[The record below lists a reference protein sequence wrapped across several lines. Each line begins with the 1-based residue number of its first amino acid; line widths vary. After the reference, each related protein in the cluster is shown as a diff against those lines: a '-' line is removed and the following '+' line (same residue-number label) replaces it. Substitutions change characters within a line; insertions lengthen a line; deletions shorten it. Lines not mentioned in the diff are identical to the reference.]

1 WQVQAEKEEREKIKE
16 QTAWAESLGRSADR
30 KVTRAAASSSKPRK
44 DIGALIGHYDEK
56 RKTGYVA
63 TPYFGVSGSEN
74 EYTKQLTLAV
84 SFTYTYSD
92 VVRKGKKVTVGKF
105 NMHIASL
112 SERWRFIKTTNLFGV
127 ADERSFALGRPK
139 HVDRNPKGGEV
150 WTYEVNRNTID
161 KMINSNEAY
170 LRSGTF
176 LLIPTTA
183 VQMILYNMLQET
195 R

>member
-1 WQVQAEKEEREKIKE
+1 MSTLVCHLRE
-16 QTAWAESLGRSADR
+16 QTAWAESLGRSAGR
-30 KVTRAAASSSKPRK
+30 ATRATASSSNTRK
-44 DIGALIGHYDEK
+44 DVGALIGYYDEK
-56 RKTGYVA
+56 RKAGYVA

-84 SFTYTYSD
+84 SFSYTYSD

-105 NMHIASL
+105 NMHVASM
-112 SERWRFIKTTNLFGV
+112 SERWRFIKANNLFGV
-127 ADERSFALGRPK
+127 ADERSFAFGRPK
-139 HVDRNPKGGEV
+139 RVDRNPKGGEV

-176 LLIPTTA
+176 LMIPTTT
-183 VQMILYNMLQET
+183 VQMILYNLLQEAG
-195 R
+195 